1 MPGPCKCPIAMVHA
15 KVDLLG
21 HCMLNFPNILGEEGR
36 RVEGRTINLPE
47 TRKSTAGYKGSQRG
61 TGRCQD
67 QDQGSAADKILF
79 CPLAW

>member
-47 TRKSTAGYKGSQRG
+47 TRNT
-61 TGRCQD
+61 
-67 QDQGSAADKILF
+67 L
-79 CPLAW
+79 